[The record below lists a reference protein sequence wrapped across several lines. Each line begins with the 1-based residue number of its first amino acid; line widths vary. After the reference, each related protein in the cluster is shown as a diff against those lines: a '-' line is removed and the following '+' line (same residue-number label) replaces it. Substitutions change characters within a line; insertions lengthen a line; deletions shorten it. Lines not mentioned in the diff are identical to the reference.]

1 MRSKPVLS
9 RSSNLVTLPALVL
22 VLVLCVLAAF
32 FGQGRVAAVLMFL
45 FLLALASRCWAAL
58 ALRRI
63 SVSASSQS
71 SGVFPGD
78 KIQVD
83 IEVENGKF
91 LPLVWLELFFPLSP
105 DLCMLPE
112 EHRREPDENEK
123 SALEDE
129 GYSTELVGE
138 KRFSFLLWYETAQCS
153 MPWTARRRGVYSTTG
168 WRVRTG
174 DGFGLTQVEQPVSE
188 RNVRRFYIYPKLI
201 KVRPDIFLRN
211 LWNAD
216 TGAKGIMEDVTVIRS
231 TRDYQTADS
240 LKHINWRLAARCQPL
255 TVNVYEDIL
264 PRSVHFLLDGE
275 SFSGPE
281 PHLKELEDALS
292 VLASLLVC
300 LSALQVRCGLS
311 LCRGTAGVSNLFFAE
326 TEEMLR
332 ALAAYQPLPP
342 RRDDEGK
349 ITMQATVFDE
359 TPIFEVARSVG
370 RFYYILWDAALLGK
384 KSLPYRLGSAGTT
397 LITAAE
403 GKLQAGEFEVIPLS
417 SLKEGR
423 EHA

>member
-9 RSSNLVTLPALVL
+9 RSSNLVTWPALIL

-32 FGQGRVAAVLMFL
+32 FGQGRLAAVLMFL

-58 ALRRI
+58 ALRRVY
-63 SVSASSQS
+63 VSASSQS

-78 KIQVD
+78 TIRVD
-83 IEVENGKF
+83 IEVQNGKF
-91 LPLVWLELFFPLSP
+91 LPLIWLELFFPLSP

-112 EHRREPDENEK
+112 EHWREPDESEK
-123 SALEDE
+123 SALMKR
-129 GYSTELVGE
+129 GYSAKLVGE
-138 KRFSFLLWYETAQCS
+138 KRLSFLLWYETVGFS
-153 MPWTARRRGVYSTTG
+153 MSWSASRRGVYSTDG

-174 DGFGLTQVEQPVSE
+174 DGFGLTQVEQPLSE
-188 RNVRRFYIYPKLI
+188 RRVCQFYIYPKLV

-216 TGAKGIMEDVTVIRS
+216 TGAKGTMEDITVIRS

-264 PRSVHFLLDGE
+264 PRSVHFLFDGE
-275 SFSGPE
+275 SFSGPK
-281 PHLKELEDALS
+281 PHLEELEDALS
-292 VLASLLVC
+292 VLASLLVR

-311 LCRGTAGVSNLFFAE
+311 LCRGATGVSNYFFAE

-342 RRDDEGK
+342 QKDEDGN
-349 ITMQATVFDE
+349 ITVQATIFDE
-359 TPIFEVARSVG
+359 AAIFEAARSVG
-370 RFYYILWDAALLGK
+370 RFYYIVWDASALGK
-384 KSLPYRLGSAGTT
+384 KALPHSLGSAGIT
-397 LITAAE
+397 LITVAE
-403 GKLQAGEFEVIPLS
+403 SKPQAGEFEVVPLS
-417 SLKEGR
+417 SLKEG
-423 EHA
+423 EKHA